1 MSTVAQT
8 CIEGPPLLLHV
19 RPAIEMTDEQFFAF
33 CQVNRDLRI
42 ERTAEGDVL
51 IMSPTGGK
59 SSERNAELAAQLRIW
74 ARRARAGSVFDS
86 SGGFVLPTGAIRSP
100 DAAWVKRDR
109 MAILSQA
116 QREKFLPLCP
126 DFVVELLS
134 PSDDLATVRAK
145 MEEYMANGAQLGWLI
160 DPARRAVEVYRRGGA
175 VERLENPAT
184 VSGDPVLPGF
194 QLDLAEIWEPGL

>member
-1 MSTVAQT
+1 MSTVAQP
-8 CIEGPPLLLHV
+8 CIEGPPLLLRV

-59 SSERNAELAAQLRIW
+59 SSERNAELGAQLRTW
-74 ARRARAGSVFDS
+74 ARRGRSGSVFDS
-86 SGGFVLPTGAIRSP
+86 SGGFVLPSGAIRSP

-109 MAILSQA
+109 MAVLSDA
-116 QREKFLPLCP
+116 QREKFVPLCP

-134 PSDDLATVRAK
+134 PSDDVAAVRAK
-145 MEEYMANGAQLGWLI
+145 MEEYMANGARLGWLI
-160 DPARRAVEVYRRGGA
+160 DPSRRAVEVYRRGGA

-184 VSGDPVLPGF
+184 VSGDPVLAGF